1 MKKIYIILFFFLGC
15 SQLEFP
21 WVKITFSEAQMRA
34 IDSNKIVMVDFY
46 ADW

>member
-1 MKKIYIILFFFLGC
+1 MKKIYIILLLLLGC

-21 WVKITFSEAQMRA
+21 WEKITFSEAQMMA
-34 IDSNKIVMVDFY
+34 IHSNKIVMVDFY